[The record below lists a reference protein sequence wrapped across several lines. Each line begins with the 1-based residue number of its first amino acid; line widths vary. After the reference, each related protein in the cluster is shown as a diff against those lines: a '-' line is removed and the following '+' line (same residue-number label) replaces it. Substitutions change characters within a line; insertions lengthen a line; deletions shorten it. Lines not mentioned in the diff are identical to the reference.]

1 MAKVF
6 ANRQVAHV
14 WATQSQDEGRSA
26 NGNFSFHGAALY
38 SYSTVIGRFVETVDG
53 RRAVLINSNHYSR
66 TTSSKHMPALRRAL
80 SSDILSFSVPDV
92 DGNSW
97 GHARNLASMVAS
109 VSESIERSAKVR
121 FTSYD
126 ATISKGPVYGTL
138 TDFEGPCA
146 LHSALFGIDR
156 AQDYATAFGVVF
168 DPAPLFARV
177 VAANEAFAA
186 RLAKWNDPKAVA
198 KREREA
204 AKRDAAR
211 IAEEAAARAAQ
222 AVQAAE
228 GFAAW
233 KAGHGVCPASWGY
246 AEGSAERAEIDAHNR
261 AEQLAGATEA
271 LAAFEA
277 WKAGTGPRLGSAIRY
292 KLPTA
297 ERAELGALEEA
308 RDLEAWKA
316 GAMVRVHATAPDGT
330 AYVRARGDVLETSQG
345 ASVPLAHAIRVFR
358 AVKALRKPEAP
369 SDAIVWQRN
378 GATLRVGHFQV
389 DAIHADGS
397 FRAGCHRIAWGEV
410 ERVAGALGLLD
421 VAPSIEAI
429 EGGH

>member
-14 WATQSQDEGRSA
+14 WAAQSQDEGRSA
-26 NGNFSFHGAALY
+26 NGNFSFRGAALY
-38 SYSTVIGRFVETVDG
+38 SYSTVIGRFVETIDG
-53 RRAVLINSNHYSR
+53 RRAVLINSNHYSM
-66 TTSSKHMPALRRAL
+66 TTSSKHMPALRSAL

-97 GHARNLASMVAS
+97 GHARNLASMVA
-109 VSESIERSAKVR
+109 VVTEAIERSAKVR
-121 FTSYD
+121 FTSHD
-126 ATISKGPVYGTL
+126 AETVGGWAYGKV
-138 TDFEGPCA
+138 DGFEGPRVLHGA
-146 LHSALFGIDR
+146 LYGIDK
-156 AQDYATAFGVVF
+156 AQDYSTAFGVAF
-168 DPAPLFARV
+168 DPAPLVARV
-177 VAANEAFAA
+177 HAANEAFNA

-204 AKRDAAR
+204 AKREAAR
-211 IAEEAAARAAQ
+211 IAEEAAERAAQ

-233 KAGHGVCPASWGY
+233 KAGHGPCPSSWGY
-246 AEGSAERAEIDAHNR
+246 AEGSPELQAIDAHNR

-316 GAMVRVHATAPDGT
+316 GASVRVHATAPDGT

-358 AVKALRKPEAP
+358 AVKALRKPDAAP
-369 SDAIVWQRN
+369 TDVVWQRN

-421 VAPSIEAI
+421 VPASIEAI